1 MTLFSNFRM
10 EPPTFYQE
18 NNVQFVTEYLNLP
31 KKFLKEWKQKIG
43 WLYDFPWR
51 PEQLE
56 ILQKFQKDDWEKFI
70 IQAIFGGGKTT
81 MIIAM
86 IHDIFLQEKISSF
99 DQVMV
104 CAFNVAIK
112 NEIKKKLKY
121 LGKVIP
127 RTFDSIVWQICKE
140 LEYPNLKKPNFLEKR
155 KFLYQNLNSIRPD
168 ENVKYIFLDEAQDLE
183 KNVEYIFFKRFPNAR
198 FVIVGDIFQS
208 IQKEPRES
216 FLWNLLQ
223 QKLPNSFNMTNTP
236 RVPIPIL
243 EEVKSSLY
251 NYYPEFQN
259 VITNWTSSNV
269 DNIETR
275 GIEWSMFNS
284 YGDVFHKMENFV
296 NHHGIQKSMIL
307 VFSSAVTVRG
317 TLGDVSRVRRHFV
330 QKEYP
335 VNATHKLMKDDALFI
350 STVNSSKGLER
361 DHVFVFLTFPLELA
375 FSSFSNDILM
385 NLLTVGVS
393 RCKKTIHFCIPSF
406 KDRYS
411 PVLGHYEKCPIPVL
425 VKANDKSKSEKKSFL
440 NEENYRLM
448 PYMLEK
454 EHSITEILQLQM
466 ISFAT
471 KEKMISYCKKYNETL
486 LSSNSLSVKTEEES
500 TLLGLVFEALIL
512 SSWKNLWVDELKNV
526 GSIGH
531 DVFNTF
537 STSIKKMFHEWNLF
551 KRINAFSNCSD
562 ERKIDGAILY
572 GKLYLG
578 FNQKV
583 FCRVTSEL
591 RSNILIRWRQIKNLV
606 FQLKPKQINAIDT
619 QHQVRNSYINGII
632 DVFYQPK
639 DDLVEIFEIK
649 ASKQREWKENALL
662 QSLFYGLCKKKS
674 IFRIHLI
681 NVFSGK
687 WMHYYVNF
695 KKDLHHVLQNI
706 TDDLQLYNL
715 NCYLSK
721 NRTIHNSVKKN
732 FYIDNVYFL
741 DGIYDIEKNEWN
753 QLVLFEISSP
763 TKISALFSPN
773 GHSDCT
779 VFLTNTLPQLIKD
792 MDIKKII
799 VGRKLW
805 ADILPNQD
813 TDMRF
818 LNKNNSPFTENQWEQ
833 YLIHTNWYKE
843 KTEIK
848 EDDSRTNINWN
859 LCISSTSIQIC
870 DLCNQFNLVN

>member
-1 MTLFSNFRM
+1 MEQPLFFR
-10 EPPTFYQE
+10 EE
-18 NNVQFVTEYLNLP
+18 NIDFVKEHLKLP
-31 KKFLKEWKQKIG
+31 KCLLKQWKEKIG
-43 WLYDFPWR
+43 WLYTFPWR
-51 PEQLE
+51 PEQLQ
-56 ILQKFQKDDWEKFI
+56 ILLKFQKNDWDKFV

-81 MIIAM
+81 MILAM
-86 IHDIFLQEKISSF
+86 IHDLILQEKVSSL
-99 DQVMV
+99 DEILV

-121 LGKVIP
+121 LGKVVP
-127 RTFDSIVWQICKE
+127 RTFDSIVWEICKD

-155 KFLYQNLNSIRPD
+155 KFLYQHLSSIQPNERIQ
-168 ENVKYIFLDEAQDLE
+168 YIFLDEAQDLE
-183 KNVEYIFFKRFPNAR
+183 KNVEHIFFKRFPNAR
-198 FVIVGDIFQS
+198 FIIVGDIFQS

-223 QKLPNSFNMTNTP
+223 QQLPNSYNMTNTP

-259 VITNWTSSNV
+259 VITNWTSSN
-269 DNIETR
+269 DDPTLEK
-275 GIEWSMFNS
+275 GIEWSMFSS

-296 NHHGIQKSMIL
+296 NHNGIKNTMIL

-317 TLGDVSRVRRHFV
+317 TLGDVSRVRRYFL

-335 VNATHKLMKDDALFI
+335 VNSTHKLMKDDALFI

-411 PVLGHYEKCPIPVL
+411 PILGHYSQCPVPSL
-425 VKANDKSKSEKKSFL
+425 VKQNDKSKNERKSFL
-440 NEENYRLM
+440 NEQNFRLM

-466 ISFAT
+466 ISFST
-471 KEKMISYCKKYNETL
+471 KEKMTSYCKKYNETL
-486 LSSNSLSVKTEEES
+486 LTSNSLSVKTEEEA
-500 TLLGLVFEALIL
+500 TLLGLAFEALIL
-512 SSWKNLWVDELKNV
+512 SSWKNSWVNELKNV
-526 GSIGH
+526 GTIGH

-537 STSIKKMFHEWNLF
+537 STSIKKMYHEWNLF
-551 KRINAFSNCSD
+551 TKINPFSNCSD
-562 ERKIDGAILY
+562 EKKVEGVILY
-572 GKLYLG
+572 AKLYLG
-578 FNQKV
+578 FHQKV
-583 FCRVTSEL
+583 FCRVSQEL
-591 RSNILIRWRQIKNLV
+591 KSNILIRWRQIKHLI
-606 FQLKPKQINAIDT
+606 FHEKPKHFHKIDT
-619 QHQVRNSYINGII
+619 QHQVRTAYINGII
-632 DVFYQPK
+632 DVFYQPEN
-639 DDLVEIFEIK
+639 DLVEIFEIK
-649 ASKQREWKENALL
+649 ASKQREWKDNALL
-662 QSLFYGLCKKKS
+662 QAIFYALCKKRS

-687 WMHYYVNF
+687 WLHYYVNF
-695 KKDLHHVLQNI
+695 KKDLHIVLRQI

-732 FYIDNVYFL
+732 FYINNVHFL
-741 DGIYDIEKNEWN
+741 DGIFDFEKNEWK
-753 QLVLFEISSP
+753 QLNLFEMSSP
-763 TKISALFSPN
+763 TKISLLFSN
-773 GHSDCT
+773 TGNSNCIL
-779 VFLTNTLPQLIKD
+779 FLEKTIPQIIQDLK
-792 MDIKKII
+792 IKKII

-805 ADILPNQD
+805 KDIVSINNVD
-813 TDMRF
+813 VRY
-818 LNKNNSPFTENQWEQ
+818 LNKYNQPYSEKQWEQ
-833 YLIHTNWYKE
+833 FLIHTNWYKE
-843 KTEIK
+843 KIQIK
-848 EDDSRTNINWN
+848 EDDSKTRIDWN
-859 LCISSTSIQIC
+859 QVISSTSIQIC
-870 DLCNQFNLVN
+870 DLCNQFNFVH